1 MEISQMAIAFDIY
14 YNNITSNQAPGLND
28 YERSLFL
35 TRAEHEI
42 VKNYANISSKGN
54 GTGQGFDNSAKRQI
68 DFSTLTKVG
77 TGTIQENPTCVQLD
91 PRSYVFLL
99 PKDVFVITNETLKT
113 KNGKLLQ
120 VVPLQHEEYTQQMSQ
135 TFKRPLKH
143 QAWRLIN
150 NAETDGIDKNIYV
163 ELVTNEGDCPCS
175 YRVRYL
181 RVPRPIITDDLP
193 DDLTIYGESKR
204 SSYCEVDPN
213 LHEDIV
219 QRAVELAKMA
229 WEGNLSAT
237 TQLGQRS
244 E

>member
-1 MEISQMAIAFDIY
+1 MEISQMAVAFDIY
-14 YNNITSNQAPGLND
+14 YNNITSNQAPGLNC
-28 YERSLFL
+28 YEKSLFL

-42 VKNYANISSKGN
+42 VKNYFTTGSKGN
-54 GTGQGFDNSAKRQI
+54 STGQGFDNSAKRQM
-68 DFSTLTKVG
+68 DFSTLTKVAEG
-77 TGTIQENPTCVQLD
+77 TLQKNSDFIRLD

-99 PKDVFVITNETLKT
+99 PSDVFVITNETLRT
-113 KNGKLLQ
+113 KSDKLLQ
-120 VVPLQHEEYTQQMSQ
+120 VIPLQHGEYTQQMSK

-143 QAWRLIN
+143 QAWRLVN
-150 NAETDGIDKNIYV
+150 SGVTDGLSTNVYV

-175 YRVRYL
+175 YIIRYVRM
-181 RVPRPIITDDLP
+181 PRPIIIEDLP
-193 DDLTIYGESKR
+193 EDLAIYGEYRVSDK
-204 SSYCEVDPN
+204 CEVDPN

-229 WEGNLSAT
+229 WDGDLSVT